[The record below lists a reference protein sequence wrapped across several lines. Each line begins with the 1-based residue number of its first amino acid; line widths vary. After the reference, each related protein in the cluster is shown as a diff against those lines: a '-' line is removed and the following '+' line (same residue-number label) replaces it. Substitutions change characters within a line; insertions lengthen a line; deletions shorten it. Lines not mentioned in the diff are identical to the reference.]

1 MCKKSRTFAAENKMV
16 INLGG
21 QNYGTPNCRNTD
33 FVW

>member
-1 MCKKSRTFAAENKMV
+1 MHEKNGSLVENEMV